1 MKRIAGNGI
10 GIVLAVAVLGLAAVA
25 QNQPE
30 PSSQNGAPVSS
41 LGDYARQTR
50 NNSGAKNKP
59 KVFDNDNLP
68 TGDKLSIVGSAEAPA
83 PTTAETSTET
93 KSEETKAEVKDA
105 AKAEDAKPEE
115 TKSAEAKT
123 AEASKPGAKPNHASP
138 EGKPKPEAAGTGD
151 EAKSEPKP
159 EPKVEVK
166 AAEAKPASAGNPT
179 DDDAAAKQAAW
190 KQWND
195 KITTQKEQIDLA
207 ERELNVTQRE
217 YQIRAAA
224 MYGDVGNRLR
234 NSADW
239 DKQDAQYKQQIADKQ
254 KALDDS
260 KQKLD
265 DMQEDARKA
274 GVPESMRDPQ

>member
-1 MKRIAGNGI
+1 MKRIASNGI
-10 GIVLAVAVLGLAAVA
+10 GLGLAVGLLGLAAVA

-50 NNSGAKNKP
+50 NNSGAKSKP

-68 TGDKLSIVGSAEAPA
+68 TGDKLSIVGSEEPTAPVA
-83 PTTAETSTET
+83 DTSTET
-93 KSEETKAEVKDA
+93 KSDETKPEVKDA

-115 TKSAEAKT
+115 AKAEA
-123 AEASKPGAKPNHASP
+123 PAKPAGKTSHASP

-151 EAKSEPKP
+151 EAKPEPKP

-166 AAEAKPASAGNPT
+166 AAEAKPTSAPNSG
-179 DDDAAAKQAAW
+179 DEEAAAKQAAW

-239 DKQDAQYKQQIADKQ
+239 DKQDAQYKQQISDKQ
-254 KALDDS
+254 KALDDA
-260 KQKLD
+260 KEKLD

-274 GVPESMRDPQ
+274 GVPESMREPQ